1 MTTLI
6 DFKTKKFKEFSM
18 TEWNDIVYKLEGPMQ
33 NCNWNNL
40 NYYSAYNKIEN
51 ISFVLFHENKLIA
64 LIPLAK
70 NSKTKKIKFSFG
82 NNLIFSPIFS
92 PSVKPN
98 LRKKVYNFLF
108 ETIKKIYKLK
118 KLKINFQVS
127 PVFFENSKVKICSKN
142 QFELLEYS
150 KSFNVHNTLI
160 LDLSY
165 SEDKLLLNM
174 SKYHRKNINKTSKI
188 KNLKF
193 KIINYETAKNTIK
206 AKFKEFKKFHLL
218 SAGKST
224 RPNKTW
230 EIMLKKIYDNEA
242 NLFYLDLDGKSV
254 SFLYCAKFFDFA
266 WGWSQVNLRKYE
278 NISPRHF
285 LEWQAMKYYKDNH
298 FHFYEIGERFYP
310 QEKFKPT
317 IKELS
322 ISEFKEKYGSDR
334 YPKAFFRVEV

>member
-1 MTTLI
+1 MLT
-6 DFKTKKFKEFSM
+6 DFKIKKFQEFSM
-18 TEWNDIVYKLEGPMQ
+18 SSWNNLLTKLEGPLQ

-51 ISFVLFHENKLIA
+51 ISFALFHEKKLIA
-64 LIPLAK
+64 LLPFAK
-70 NSKTKKIKFSFG
+70 NLNAKKIGFSFG

-92 PSVKPN
+92 PKVKPS
-98 LRKKVYNFLF
+98 LRKKVYNYLF
-108 ETIKKIYKLK
+108 ENIKKEFKLK
-118 KLKINFQVS
+118 KLKMNFQVS
-127 PVFFENSKVKICSKN
+127 PVYFENNKVKIFSKN

-160 LDLSY
+160 LDLSEN
-165 SEDKLLLNM
+165 EDQLLSNM

-188 KNLKF
+188 KNLEF
-193 KIINYETAKNTIK
+193 RIINYETKKNIIEK
-206 AKFKEFKKFHLL
+206 KFNEFKKYHLL
-218 SAGKST
+218 SAGKMT

-242 NLFYLDLDGKSV
+242 DLFYLDLDGISA
-254 SFLYCAKFFDFA
+254 SFLYCAKLFDFA
-266 WGWSQVNLRKYE
+266 WGWTQVNLKEYE
-278 NISPRHF
+278 IISPRHF

-317 IKELS
+317 SKELS

-334 YPKAFFRVEV
+334 YPKALFRIEV